1 MKIIIAPDSFK
12 GTMTA
17 AKVAEIIAEEYS
29 RIFPLAD
36 IIELP
41 MADGGEGTTEAII
54 SAVNGKKI
62 ICEVTGPLG
71 EKINAEYGIV
81 NHGRTAVMEMAMA
94 SGIELVPR
102 DKLNPMQAT
111 TYGTG
116 EMIKHALLSGVTEI
130 VIGIGGSATVDGGA
144 GMAQALGYKLL
155 DAEGNDISFGGD
167 GLEKLASID
176 DSNVLPELKNSKIR
190 VACDVTNPLTG
201 PDGAA
206 TVYGPQKGATPEMVE
221 RLEKG
226 LSNLFKIL
234 QEKEMVQ
241 NEEPGDG
248 AAGGLGAALRA
259 FCNAEI
265 TSGAELVCET
275 VHLDEK
281 LQDAN
286 LLITGEGKTDS
297 QTLSGKLCAVI
308 SSHAKSAGVPVLL
321 ISGKLDIREELF
333 AMFDFAVSTS
343 LGECSLEEILE
354 NAEEDLRFTAANCAR
369 MTASQLTR

>member
-17 AKVAEIIAEEYS
+17 AKVADIIAEEYR
-29 RIFPLAD
+29 RIFPSAD

-54 SAVNGKKI
+54 SAVNGEKI
-62 ICEVTGPLG
+62 ICGVTGPLG
-71 EKINAEYGIV
+71 ETTKAEYGLI
-81 NHGRTAVMEMAMA
+81 NNGNTAVMEMASA

-102 DKLNPMQAT
+102 EKLNPMKAT

-116 EMIKHALLSGVTEI
+116 EMIKDALLSGVTEI

-155 DAEGNDISFGGD
+155 DADGNDIPFGGD
-167 GLEKLASID
+167 GLAKLVSID
-176 DSNVLPELKNSKIR
+176 DSHVMPELKKCKIR

-206 TVYGPQKGATPEMVE
+206 VVYGPQKGATPEMVE
-221 RLEKG
+221 KLEAG
-226 LSNLFKIL
+226 LDNFFKIL
-234 QEKEMVQ
+234 QGKGMVANQ
-241 NEEPGDG
+241 EPGDG

-275 VHLDEK
+275 VKLDKK
-281 LQDAN
+281 LQGAN

-297 QTLSGKLCAVI
+297 QTLSGKLCAII
-308 SSHAKSAGVPVLL
+308 SKHSQAAEVPVLL
-321 ISGKLDIREELF
+321 ISGKLDIRDELF
-333 AMFDFAVSTS
+333 SMFDFAVSTS
-343 LGECSLEEILE
+343 LGETSLDETLA
-354 NAEEDLRFTAANCAR
+354 NAEIDLRFTAANCAR
-369 MTASQLTR
+369 MTGKQL